1 MAYIGAPGVASKVAT
16 EPHAQEPP
24 MPATPLSVPA
34 SDDEQL
40 AEQANH
46 EAAVRL
52 AELDDEED
60 PRPGQPPLK
69 DGVHTL
75 DLGNP

>member
-1 MAYIGAPGVASKVAT
+1 
-16 EPHAQEPP
+16 
-24 MPATPLSVPA
+24 MPAAPLSVPV
-34 SDDEQL
+34 SDDDQL

-46 EAAVRL
+46 EAAARL

-60 PRPGQPPLK
+60 PRPDQPPLK